1 MTVRVGLSETV
12 LLFEQTISAR
22 LFQSGGLPA
31 SIHHAG
37 AFKGS
42 GRTDHPNGG
51 RRENVVSAGCAAE
64 GSAVKCSLSASRI
77 TARER
82 CCNASWRGTRKIDN
96 LSKGSTQHTS
106 RAGKF
111 GTAG

>member
-12 LLFEQTISAR
+12 LLFEQTISVR

-51 RRENVVSAGCAAE
+51 RRENVVSACDAAE
-64 GSAVKCSLSASRI
+64 ASCQKQTLLFALCVMQCGPCCAPLS
-77 TARER
+77 ER
-82 CCNASWRGTRKIDN
+82 QPTNQRPKNPFRRGCRKEN
-96 LSKGSTQHTS
+96 
-106 RAGKF
+106 
-111 GTAG
+111 

>member
-12 LLFEQTISAR
+12 LFFEQTISAR

-42 GRTDHPNGG
+42 GRT
-51 RRENVVSAGCAAE
+51 RS
-64 GSAVKCSLSASRI
+64 S
-77 TARER
+77 
-82 CCNASWRGTRKIDN
+82 
-96 LSKGSTQHTS
+96 
-106 RAGKF
+106 
-111 GTAG
+111 